1 VVRKA
6 ATAHW
11 RHLWHS
17 RSWLCSW
24 VSGKTV
30 HFEIGVIWEN
40 LRGGLN
46 RFMLTE
52 KLTTHIFVLRA
63 ILAAVMIVLAAV
75 LRIVPHPWNF
85 TPIGAM
91 ALFAGAM
98 FRDRRVAFLF
108 PLAALFAGDLFVGLH
123 RLIPV
128 VYASFLV
135 SVLIGIWL
143 ANHRS
148 ILRIGGAV
156 FLGALQF
163 FLVTNLAVW
172 QLFGT
177 YPHTPS
183 GLAACYIAGLPFFGN
198 ALAGDAVYATLF
210 FGIFALADHLFP
222 TLRLQPNHLTFLANH
237 ARP

>member
-1 VVRKA
+1 M
-6 ATAHW
+6 
-11 RHLWHS
+11 
-17 RSWLCSW
+17 
-24 VSGKTV
+24 
-30 HFEIGVIWEN
+30 FQ
-40 LRGGLN
+40 
-46 RFMLTE
+46 E
-52 KLTTHIFVLRA
+52 KLSTHVFVLRA
-63 ILAAVMIVLAAV
+63 ILAVVMIVLAAV

-91 ALFAGAM
+91 ALFSGAM

-108 PLAALFAGDLFVGLH
+108 PLVSLFAGDFFVGLH

-128 VYASFLV
+128 VYASFLL
-135 SVLIGIWL
+135 SVLIGTWL

-163 FLVTNLAVW
+163 FLVTNFAVW

-177 YPHTPS
+177 YPHTPA

-198 ALAGDAVYATLF
+198 ALAGDAFYVTLF
-210 FGIFALADHLFP
+210 FGSFALAEHLFP
-222 TLRLQPNHLTFLANH
+222 SLRQQHMNASH
-237 ARP
+237 A